1 LLVEEAVAMGIGR
14 IIVTHPIYQRIAMP
28 LEVQQ
33 ELARKEGVYI
43 EQCYSMYFIDDI
55 PIKDIAMQIK
65 AVGAE
70 KCLLTSDM
78 GQVNSPAPSVAL
90 RTFADL
96 LKEQGLNEQELRE
109 MGEVNPRKLLGL
121 T

>member
-1 LLVEEAVAMGIGR
+1 MGITK

-43 EQCYSMYFIDDI
+43 EQCYSMYLIDDI
-55 PIKDIAMQIK
+55 PLKEIAMQIK
-65 AVGAE
+65 AIGAE

-78 GQVNSPAPSVAL
+78 GQINSPSPSQAIK
-90 RTFADL
+90 TFTEL
-96 LKEQGLNEQELRE
+96 LKEQGITEQELMV